1 MRQACLLLILAWNS
15 RADLRSRRIP
25 LKENLLFCL
34 AGLLWTVAAD
44 RAVAAAVVGM
54 AVGAGLF
61 GLSLLTREA
70 IGSGDALLLLV
81 TGSFLGGCW
90 NALLLLAAWTVA
102 GIWSGL
108 LLVFHKAGKQ
118 SRIPFAPFLLLAYM
132 GMLLFQ

>member
-1 MRQACLLLILAWNS
+1 
-15 RADLRSRRIP
+15 
-25 LKENLLFCL
+25 
-34 AGLLWTVAAD
+34 
-44 RAVAAAVVGM
+44 M

-81 TGSFLGGCW
+81 TGSFLGGRW

-102 GIWSGL
+102 GIWSGF

>member
-15 RADLRSRRIP
+15 RVDLRSRHIP

-34 AGLLWTVAAD
+34 VGLLWTVAAD

>member
-15 RADLRSRRIP
+15 RADLRSRHIP

-34 AGLLWTVAAD
+34 AGLLWRVAAD
-44 RAVAAAVVGM
+44 QALGAAVAGM

-81 TGSFLGGCW
+81 TRILADDH
-90 NALLLLAAWTVA
+90 NATLALNDLALLAHR
-102 GIWSGL
+102 
-108 LLVFHKAGKQ
+108 F
-118 SRIPFAPFLLLAYM
+118 Y
-132 GMLLFQ
+132 